1 MTVYIIFS
9 SVIVSL
15 LAWIYF
21 LKKKLKNILTQLKN
35 IIENHDKNRVN
46 YNTTIELLQAVQSG
60 SSLVKCM
67 EQHGFSNVAVY
78 GMGPIG
84 KCLVKELLRDGIQV
98 PYAIDQNAEL
108 IYADVP
114 VYGTKDLL
122 PKADGI
128 IVTAVYYH
136 EHIKKSL
143 EDRVKCPVVSLS
155 DFLL

>member
-9 SVIVSL
+9 SVIFL
-15 LAWIYF
+15 LLVWIYF
-21 LKKKLKNILTQLKN
+21 LSKKLKSTLTQLNSAMISYNKN
-35 IIENHDKNRVN
+35 KVN
-46 YNTTIELLQAVQSG
+46 YNAAIKLLQAVQNG
-60 SSLVKCM
+60 SSLAKCM

-84 KCLVKELLRDGIQV
+84 KCLVKELLSDGIQV
-98 PYAIDQNAEL
+98 LYAIDKNAEL

-114 VYGTKDLL
+114 VYNTRNLL
-122 PKADGI
+122 PQTDAI

-136 EHIKKSL
+136 EQIKKCL
-143 EDRVKCPVVSLS
+143 EEKMKCPIVSLF